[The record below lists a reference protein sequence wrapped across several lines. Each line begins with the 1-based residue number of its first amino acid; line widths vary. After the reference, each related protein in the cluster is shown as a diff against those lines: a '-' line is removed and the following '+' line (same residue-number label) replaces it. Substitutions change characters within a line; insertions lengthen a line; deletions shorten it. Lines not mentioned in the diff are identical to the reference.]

1 MKKNKLVSVLV
12 LSLIFVI
19 FVILV
24 SCEFGNGN
32 GNGNGFL
39 INIVNS
45 RYEEKLEKFEKIL
58 FLVIENYNFIENVS
72 SVFVVLVDF
81 VENVKLDLDSN
92 FIDIHVSIIV
102 DKINIENVVD
112 LNKEFVKQLEIEII
126 KLDEISGEININSVV
141 NVINIFIIIFI
152 SILIIFENNI
162 SSISFVNYLSNV
174 SELLILILVVIEFV
188 IKYFV

>member
-32 GNGNGFL
+32 GNGFL
-39 INIVNS
+39 INIVNLC
-45 RYEEKLEKFEKIL
+45 YEEKLEKFEKIL

-72 SVFVVLVDF
+72 LVFVVLVDF

-92 FIDIHVSIIV
+92 VIDIDVSIVV

-112 LNKEFVKQLEIEII
+112 LNKEFVK
-126 KLDEISGEININSVV
+126 
-141 NVINIFIIIFI
+141 
-152 SILIIFENNI
+152 
-162 SSISFVNYLSNV
+162 
-174 SELLILILVVIEFV
+174 
-188 IKYFV
+188 